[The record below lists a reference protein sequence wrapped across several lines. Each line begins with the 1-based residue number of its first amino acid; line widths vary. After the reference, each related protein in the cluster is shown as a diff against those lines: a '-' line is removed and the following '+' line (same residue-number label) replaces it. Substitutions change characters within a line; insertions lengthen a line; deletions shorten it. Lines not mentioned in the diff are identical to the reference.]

1 MGLGAVIG
9 GLLGMVA
16 GSAGVIVAGFTAG
29 TMWIAGAAIGSLF
42 DKPPQVDFKASSPTY
57 SFGPIQNTKTQQLP
71 VPLVYGRNRL
81 AGNIIMQDFLDTKK
95 TKQNMLIALGL
106 GEFNS
111 ISDVKA
117 NELSLSSNPPEGC
130 SLNVYYGTPDQTADS
145 RSLGG
150 LAYPN
155 IAYLATTLKASE
167 KLSGNPTITS
177 IVEGRKIWTPS
188 GVRFSRNPAWIVY
201 DILTGTY
208 WDPKKVRNEP
218 VGLGL
223 PLELVDLE
231 SFIEAA
237 NYCDELVDGEPRFT
251 LDYVIDTQK
260 SAIDQLTDI
269 LSCFRGALIARD
281 KVALYID
288 KPVSAPYKSIGLDN
302 IIEGS
307 FTWWQRPEDEIYN
320 RVVIEWIDPDMYW
333 EQTVSVFEN
342 EADIAERGIVER
354 RYQLYGITRAAQA
367 ARMGAYLLDVS
378 NGSIN
383 MCQFALSIKDSDI
396 EVGDVIAITHDL
408 PGWENKWFRVIKL
421 EDQGDD
427 TIVVTASEYVAE
439 AYNDRAM
446 DITLTIDTNIPNPF
460 NILPPNNLQAVEWGY
475 QTPSGAHIANLDL
488 TWDPPDDASARVEEY
503 AIYVTY
509 DGKRRFQGTT
519 KDTAFTVSNLPIVS
533 SLLVEVEAVSVFHE
547 HSTLLQLYTSI
558 VGVDNPPSDVTGVS
572 AQLTKDGIVVTWDPN
587 TDIDIDHY
595 VVQLGTVWDGQPDY
609 IQSKTTRVTLP
620 VETAGTVDILVKAVD
635 NARNESVNAAHA
647 SVDVPAPEVPWDV
660 SFDSSEEQL
669 LVTNSG
675 DIIARLKVTITPLT
689 YPYIDQYELQWKL
702 SSQSEWAGRALLKH
716 ETPVEY
722 HIAPVSSG
730 MNYDVRVRSLDVF
743 GLASA
748 WNTYSGI
755 NIIGKTSPP
764 DDVTNFVAHAARDRI
779 NLTWSAV
786 SNLDWSHYEIREGAS
801 WDVGE
806 TIAQVSATTYQT
818 PNPSN
823 GPWWI
828 KAVDTSGNYS
838 VNAAQASIVVTPPTS
853 QNLSAQT
860 IDNNVRLT
868 WSTTIGT
875 FILDTHEIRRGSS
888 LATAEVIGKSDKTF
902 DIMQEIR
909 AGEYTYWVVP
919 IDAAGNE
926 GNAASVK
933 VSVDDPPDF
942 VLRNDYQTD
951 WQGYSVLNL
960 SPQLSLLS
968 PSKLTSLHDFTALD
982 FDGVD
987 DWVRVPDSPSLDV
1000 IGSFTLEAW
1009 VYTDVAGQSK
1019 VIAGKFGGY
1028 GLVLVQGKIKFVI
1041 WANDWIS
1048 NVALPTGQWVHVA
1061 IVYDSAAGQRY
1072 IYINGALQ
1080 AQQAT
1085 SGAVPTSNYAFS
1097 IAALDYPLAENYFN
1111 GKVSEARLW
1120 NVARTQAEIQADM
1133 NRTLAGD
1140 EPGLVGYW
1148 RAQETWKLTPETNTL
1163 PDLSGH
1169 GNDGNIYGARRY
1181 TPNVTAIAPTATYSR
1196 DQLTAMGYASR
1207 DAMIAAGLNYRAQ
1220 PTPDTAQFVETYDAG
1235 TVIASTNIRVT
1246 LDQTA
1251 VVGSV
1256 TPTVTIST
1264 RKTLSDAWT
1273 DFPAGQNPVFA
1284 TNFRYVKVKVDYSKD
1299 ATDNKSFLVLNEL
1312 ETVLSSK
1319 IKNDTGVAYVS
1330 ANPTTVNFNVDFI
1343 DVQGITVTPQGTTPL
1358 MAVVDFDDI
1367 PHPTSF
1373 DVYLFN
1379 GTTGAPATGQVR
1391 WTARGY

>member
-1 MGLGAVIG
+1 M
-9 GLLGMVA
+9 
-16 GSAGVIVAGFTAG
+16 
-29 TMWIAGAAIGSLF
+29 
-42 DKPPQVDFKASSPTY
+42 
-57 SFGPIQNTKTQQLP
+57 
-71 VPLVYGRNRL
+71 
-81 AGNIIMQDFLDTKK
+81 
-95 TKQNMLIALGL
+95 
-106 GEFNS
+106 
-111 ISDVKA
+111 
-117 NELSLSSNPPEGC
+117 
-130 SLNVYYGTPDQTADS
+130 
-145 RSLGG
+145 
-150 LAYPN
+150 
-155 IAYLATTLKASE
+155 
-167 KLSGNPTITS
+167 
-177 IVEGRKIWTPS
+177 
-188 GVRFSRNPAWIVY
+188 
-201 DILTGTY
+201 
-208 WDPKKVRNEP
+208 
-218 VGLGL
+218 
-223 PLELVDLE
+223 
-231 SFIEAA
+231 
-237 NYCDELVDGEPRFT
+237 
-251 LDYVIDTQK
+251 
-260 SAIDQLTDI
+260 
-269 LSCFRGALIARD
+269 
-281 KVALYID
+281 
-288 KPVSAPYKSIGLDN
+288 
-302 IIEGS
+302 
-307 FTWWQRPEDEIYN
+307 
-320 RVVIEWIDPDMYW
+320 
-333 EQTVSVFEN
+333 
-342 EADIAERGIVER
+342 
-354 RYQLYGITRAAQA
+354 
-367 ARMGAYLLDVS
+367 
-378 NGSIN
+378 
-383 MCQFALSIKDSDI
+383 
-396 EVGDVIAITHDL
+396 
-408 PGWENKWFRVIKL
+408 
-421 EDQGDD
+421 
-427 TIVVTASEYVAE
+427 
-439 AYNDRAM
+439 
-446 DITLTIDTNIPNPF
+446 
-460 NILPPNNLQAVEWGY
+460 
-475 QTPSGAHIANLDL
+475 
-488 TWDPPDDASARVEEY
+488 
-503 AIYVTY
+503 
-509 DGKRRFQGTT
+509 
-519 KDTAFTVSNLPIVS
+519 
-533 SLLVEVEAVSVFHE
+533 
-547 HSTLLQLYTSI
+547 
-558 VGVDNPPSDVTGVS
+558 TGVS

-620 VETAGTVDILVKAVD
+620 VETAGIVDILVKAVD
-635 NARNESVNAAHA
+635 NARNESINAAHV

-702 SSQSEWAGRALLKH
+702 SSQSDWAGRALLKH
-716 ETPVEY
+716 ETPIEY

-786 SNLDWSHYEIREGAS
+786 GNLDWSHYEIREGAS
-801 WDVGE
+801 WDTGE

-828 KAVDTSGNYS
+828 KAVDTSCNYS

-860 IDNNVRLT
+860 INNNVRLT

-902 DIMQEIR
+902 DIMQEIQ

-926 GNAASVK
+926 GTAASVK

-942 VLRNDYQTD
+942 VLRNDFQTD

-987 DWVRVPDSPSLDV
+987 DYVDCNANAGDLGIDGNKEKTIELWAYIRSFQSNEGLFSLGNTAFGEDFSLRVHTVVSPENGFRGQFWGSDIDFIYYSKNKWVHFAVVHDGNGQTIYADGTVVGSQTFTLNTSTAQNLRLGIWQGFLLDGLISEVRV
-1000 IGSFTLEAW
+1000 
-1009 VYTDVAGQSK
+1009 
-1019 VIAGKFGGY
+1019 
-1028 GLVLVQGKIKFVI
+1028 
-1041 WANDWIS
+1041 
-1048 NVALPTGQWVHVA
+1048 
-1061 IVYDSAAGQRY
+1061 
-1072 IYINGALQ
+1072 
-1080 AQQAT
+1080 
-1085 SGAVPTSNYAFS
+1085 
-1097 IAALDYPLAENYFN
+1097 
-1111 GKVSEARLW
+1111 W

-1169 GNDGNIYGARRY
+1169 GNDGNIYGAQRY
-1181 TPNVTAIAPTATYSR
+1181 TPNVTAIAPTANYSR
-1196 DQLTAMGYASR
+1196 DELTAMGYNSR
-1207 DAMIAAGLNYRAQ
+1207 DDMIAAGLNYRAQ
-1220 PTPDTAQFVETYDAG
+1220 PTPNTAQFVEVYDAG
-1235 TVIASTNIRVT
+1235 TVIASTNIRIT

-1284 TNFRYVKVKVDYSKD
+1284 TNFRYVKVKVDYSKP
-1299 ATDNKSFLVLNEL
+1299 AADNTSFLVLNEL
-1312 ETVLSSK
+1312 ETLLSSK

-1358 MAVVDFDDI
+1358 LAVVDFDDV
-1367 PHPTSF
+1367 PHPASF

-1379 GTTGAPATGQVR
+1379 GATGAPATGQVR